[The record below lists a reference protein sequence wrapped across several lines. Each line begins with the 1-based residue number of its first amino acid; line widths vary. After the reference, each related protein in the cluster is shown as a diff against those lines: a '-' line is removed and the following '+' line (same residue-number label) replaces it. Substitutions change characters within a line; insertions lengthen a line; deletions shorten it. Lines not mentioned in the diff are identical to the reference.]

1 MAFVPVVMAA
11 FSAASTIFSG
21 MQESQASRGREDVAR
36 LNESVARANSTQEL
50 RAAAQE
56 EMRIRRNGRAQLAEQ
71 FTAFA
76 QSGAGVGD
84 FTTTRALEESA
95 TNAEM
100 DALNVR
106 YRGELGA
113 RDQGLAAEGYKAEAD
128 NEKSTRS
135 AIAVKTAFGVG
146 TSLLSGYNKYR
157 NPTGNRIA

>member
-1 MAFVPVVMAA
+1 MAEIAIISAV
-11 FSAASTIFSG
+11 FSAAAVGYSG

-56 EMRIRRNGRAQLAEQ
+56 EQRIRRNGRAQLAEQ

-76 QSGAGVGD
+76 QSGAGTND
-84 FTTTRALEESA
+84 FSTTKALEESA

-113 RDQGLAAEGYKAEAD
+113 RDQNLAAAGYAAD
-128 NEKSTRS
+128 AANEKGTRS

-146 TSLLSGYNKYR
+146 TSLLSGYNKAR
-157 NPTGNRIA
+157 GNTIR